1 MPTVN
6 FTQALKR
13 FYPDLTPLE
22 IRGNTVAEVVEE
34 VNTAFPG
41 LKDYLVDEQGCLRR
55 HVNIFV
61 GEKLVRD
68 KQALT
73 DAVGSKDE
81 VFIMQALSGG

>member
-13 FYPDLTPLE
+13 FYPGLKPME
-22 IRGNTVAEVVEE
+22 IRGNTVAEVVES
-34 VNTAFPG
+34 VNANFPG
-41 LKDYLVDEQGCLRR
+41 IKDYLVDEQGRLRK

-61 GEKLVRD
+61 GEKLIHD
-68 KQALT
+68 KQTLSDT
-73 DAVGSKDE
+73 VHPHDE